1 MRALAA
7 DPAHAKLHELLTI
20 FSCRGLDDY
29 TAFAAANGDF
39 LASIGVA
46 HEASLRTMRLLT
58 LCSLASGKT
67 SLSYDAIAAA
77 LAVSGAR
84 AARARCLVL
93 PLASPL
99 CAPDAEFSFVEIP
112 R

>member
-29 TAFAAANGDF
+29 SAFAAANGDF

-67 SLSYDAIAAA
+67 SLSYDAIATA
-77 LAVSGAR
+77 LAVRDAAPRRAR
-84 AARARCLVL
+84 ADFVCLPFCIART
-93 PLASPL
+93 
-99 CAPDAEFSFVEIP
+99 
-112 R
+112 